1 MSWTQQDGRRLTLAM
16 SVCAAVASVV
26 VGQEGASQP
35 PSQTQPARESVRE
48 AWTVRTEQ
56 QAIARAREITGLP
69 GSSPP
74 KFSAEVTTLAEDNTP
89 FLHAQIEGRPIWKVV
104 IAGWML
110 DLKSGGPDEHDRFAR
125 TFDVFIDPIDGKLLK
140 AVSRWPEGVPP
151 IAPQPSA
158 QSAEEQMPRSDDERY
173 HGFPDPP
180 PLIDLVHALD
190 IVQRDGSSSPYLAKQ
205 IIAHY
210 VMEST
215 RGGKPRPV
223 WAITHWGIPPFEASY
238 PGVPVDARNHM
249 RTVVNAETGKCLF
262 STTTPQPEKPGPAPE
277 AKPKE

>member
-1 MSWTQQDGRRLTLAM
+1 MSRIALGALLSAAAPTAVLGQGRTERP
-16 SVCAAVASVV
+16 ASA
-26 VGQEGASQP
+26 QSQP
-35 PSQTQPARESVRE
+35 AKGTTRE
-48 AWTVRTEQ
+48 AWSIQTER
-56 QAIARAREITGLP
+56 QAIAKAREVIGLP
-69 GSSPP
+69 EDAPA
-74 KFSAEVTTLAEDNTP
+74 KFSGKVTTLAEDNTP
-89 FLHAQIEGRPIWKVV
+89 FLHSQIEGRPIWQVV
-104 IAGWML
+104 ITGWQL
-110 DLKSGGPDEHDRFAR
+110 DLKSAGPDEHDRFAR
-125 TFDVFIDPIDGKLLK
+125 VFDVFIDPTDGKLLK
-140 AVSRWPEGVPP
+140 AVSRWPENVPT

-158 QSAEEQMPRSDDERY
+158 RSAEEQMPRSDDERY

-180 PLIDLVHALD
+180 PLIDLVRALD

-223 WAITHWGIPPFEASY
+223 WAITLWGIPPFEASY

-249 RTVVNAETGKCLF
+249 RTVVNAETGRCLF

-277 AKPKE
+277 SEARK